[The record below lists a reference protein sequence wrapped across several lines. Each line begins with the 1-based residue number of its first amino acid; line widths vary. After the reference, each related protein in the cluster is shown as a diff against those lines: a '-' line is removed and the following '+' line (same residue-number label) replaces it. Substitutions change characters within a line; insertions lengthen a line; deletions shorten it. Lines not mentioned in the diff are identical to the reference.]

1 MIEVNREGLREGELV
16 VHVCGDLV
24 ELAENLV
31 RQTERELP
39 GFGQPG
45 GVRV

>member
-1 MIEVNREGLREGELV
+1 MIEVNREGLRDGELV

-31 RQTERELP
+31 RQTESELP
-39 GFGQPG
+39 VFGQPG
-45 GVRV
+45 GVRF